1 MSDLAEY
8 ERRIS
13 AALESIGSGIEAL
26 SKPAATEAGGDAVA
40 ELTAELKT
48 VKAQLDDEKT
58 ANAQLEERIR
68 TLKERQDGEVSGQ
81 AKALADQADKIAR
94 IDKELQ
100 HLRHVNGQL
109 RDAVAKLREANAE
122 GLSEPH
128 LINKTMLTELE
139 ALRAAQAADAAEL
152 DVILEELAPMMKE
165 GA

>member
-1 MSDLAEY
+1 MSELAEY

-13 AALESIGSGIEAL
+13 AALEAIGAGVEAL
-26 SKPAATEAGGDAVA
+26 SKPVAAPETGGVEA
-40 ELTAELKT
+40 ELTALR
-48 VKAQLDDEKT
+48 AQLEDEKI

-68 TLKERQDGEVSGQ
+68 TLKERQDGEVAGQ
-81 AKALADQADKIAR
+81 GEALAAQAEKISK

-122 GLSEPH
+122 GLAEPH
-128 LINKTMLTELE
+128 LINKAMMTELE
-139 ALRAAQAADAAEL
+139 ALRAMQSADAAEL
-152 DVILEELAPMMKE
+152 DVILEELAPLMKE